1 MRHSKL
7 TDKATGVLATNPE
20 LDKAQIGYQALLNGF
35 RSIQMGTVNQEGM
48 PEASYSPAVI
58 DDERNFY
65 VHVSELSSHTANL
78 RETGKASVL
87 VIEDESTASNIFA
100 RKRAGFTCST
110 ELIERHSED
119 WEKTM
124 NHFEEKFGKM
134 VDFLKTMEDFHLFR
148 LCPEKGRL
156 VLGFGKAYEVT
167 GKNLSKLQHIGGKGK
182 GHRVE
187 GHRTE
192 KQEVLDEKRIAHM
205 IEHMNDDHA
214 DSVLAYAQHFGDRR
228 EAATAELLNLNNKEM
243 QIRIDT
249 PSGPEE
255 LSIPFSHTL
264 KNGHDAHMTMIK
276 MSKEAK
282 SALEIQST

>member
-1 MRHSKL
+1 MKHSKL
-7 TDKATGVLATNPE
+7 ADKATGVIPTNPE
-20 LDKAQIGYQALLNGF
+20 LEKAQIGYQALLNEF
-35 RSIQMGTVNQEGM
+35 KSIQLGTVDLEGI
-48 PEASYSPAVI
+48 PEASYSPAIV

-78 RETGKASVL
+78 RETGRASLL

-100 RKRAGFTCST
+100 RKRVGFTCSA
-110 ELIERHSED
+110 ELIERRTDD
-119 WEKTM
+119 WEKVM
-124 NHFEEKFGKM
+124 DQFEDKFGKM

-148 LCPEKGRL
+148 LRPKKGRL
-156 VLGFGKAYEVT
+156 VLGFGKAYEVM
-167 GKNLSKLQHIGGKGK
+167 GEKLSELQHIGGNGK

-192 KQEVLDEKRIAHM
+192 KKEALDEERIAHM
-205 IEHMNDDHA
+205 IEHMNEDHA

-228 EAATAELLNLNNKEM
+228 EASTAELLNLNNKEM
-243 QIRIDT
+243 QIRIET
-249 PSGPEE
+249 QSGAED

-282 SALEIQST
+282 NALEI

>member
-1 MRHSKL
+1 MKHSKL
-7 TDKATGVLATNPE
+7 ADKATGVIPTNPE
-20 LDKAQIGYQALLNGF
+20 LEKAQIGYQALLNEF
-35 RSIQMGTVNQEGM
+35 KSIQLGTVDLEGI
-48 PEASYSPAVI
+48 PEASYSPAIV

-78 RETGKASVL
+78 RETGRASLL

-100 RKRAGFTCST
+100 RKRVGFTCSA
-110 ELIERHSED
+110 ELIERRTD
-119 WEKTM
+119 RWEKTM
-124 NHFEEKFGKM
+124 DQFEDKFGKM

-148 LCPEKGRL
+148 LRPEKGRL
-156 VLGFGKAYEVT
+156 VLGFGKAYEVM
-167 GKNLSKLQHIGGKGK
+167 GEKSSELQHIGGNGK

-192 KQEVLDEKRIAHM
+192 KEEALDEERIAHM
-205 IEHMNDDHA
+205 IEHMNEDHA

-228 EAATAELLNLNNKEM
+228 EASTAELLNLNNKEM
-243 QIRIDT
+243 QIRIET
-249 PSGPEE
+249 QSGAED

-282 SALEIQST
+282 NALEI